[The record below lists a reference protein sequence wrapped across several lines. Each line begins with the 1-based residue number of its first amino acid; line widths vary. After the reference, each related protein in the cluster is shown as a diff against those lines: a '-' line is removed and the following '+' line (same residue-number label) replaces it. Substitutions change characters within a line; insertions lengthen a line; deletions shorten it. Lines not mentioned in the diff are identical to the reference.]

1 MHFMFKQFLC
11 YLECGSP
18 MLNTALEYTKFKKLY
33 RIVHF
38 IFKQF
43 SGYWECGSASSEGPQ
58 HFCPKSK

>member
-1 MHFMFKQFLC
+1 MFKQLLC

-18 MLNTALEYTKFKKLY
+18 MLNTALEYTKLKSLY
-33 RIVHF
+33 CIMHF